1 MLLTCSYLTK
11 ILRNWR
17 KCEWR
22 VWIRWLP
29 NVWSLKS
36 PGESALLST
45 CTVTDDTPTKSSVN
59 LQKDPSC
66 GVFCEPF
73 SNIEIGVTNCQVPT
87 ILIQN
92 VRILLVLSS
101 QAWEWKDIWCSKH
114 NYCIYLTW
122 ANRIYYLYLIC
133 VEWSSMSL
141 SKKIHNS
148 RFPLAHSLQGTFN
161 THKLLNDFISIAHLY
176 LL

>member
-1 MLLTCSYLTK
+1 VLLTCSYLTK

-73 SNIEIGVTNCQVPT
+73 SNIEIGVTNCQVPN

-92 VRILLVLSS
+92 VRILLILSS
-101 QAWEWKDIWCSKH
+101 RAWEWQDIWCSKN

-122 ANRIYYLYLIC
+122 PAGFITCTSY
-133 VEWSSMSL
+133 
-141 SKKIHNS
+141 
-148 RFPLAHSLQGTFN
+148 A
-161 THKLLNDFISIAHLY
+161 LNGVQCPCPTKFTIPGFHLHTLFKVRSININF
-176 LL
+176 